1 MRAAF
6 QRPEG
11 HVSNVLAR
19 PVVQLL
25 DHVWRPPLNVCAAAM
40 HCHARR
46 STRSPATLSRPP
58 PQPSPIAQAD
68 CNVNPGGSLP
78 TLCWVGSQRQRW
90 PSALENSG
98 EGFVPKKNR
107 ARRDRTRAYRHPRM
121 AGVRGA
127 GPSKTGKRG
136 ANQRTV
142 VPKTWTNCGSG
153 MRCEFLG
160 VNVRFLAREDGCPP
174 PVTGCRKASLTTA
187 NLLKVSRLAP
197 GVLKCGAT
205 PTPHRRAPPQKGLRS
220 TPRAKLLKS
229 APRAD
234 QSC

>member
-1 MRAAF
+1 MR
-6 QRPEG
+6 P
-11 HVSNVLAR
+11 HVRTRRSMERRGGRDSGKSVNGAMFG
-19 PVVQLL
+19 VVTR
-25 DHVWRPPLNVCAAAM
+25 HICAWAQTA
-40 HCHARR
+40 HSSRTGRVHSTSDAICTARR
-46 STRSPATLSRPP
+46 
-58 PQPSPIAQAD
+58 
-68 CNVNPGGSLP
+68 
-78 TLCWVGSQRQRW
+78 
-90 PSALENSG
+90 
-98 EGFVPKKNR
+98 
-107 ARRDRTRAYRHPRM
+107 PRM

-174 PVTGCRKASLTTA
+174 PVTVCRKASLTTA

-205 PTPHRRAPPQKGLRS
+205 PTPHRRAPPQKGLRWD
-220 TPRAKLLKS
+220 PR
-229 APRAD
+229 RE